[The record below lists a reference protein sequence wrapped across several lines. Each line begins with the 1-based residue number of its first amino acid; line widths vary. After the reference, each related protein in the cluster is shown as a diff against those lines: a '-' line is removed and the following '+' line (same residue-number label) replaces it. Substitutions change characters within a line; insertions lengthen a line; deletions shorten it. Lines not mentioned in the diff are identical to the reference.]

1 MPAPHPDL
9 TGASA
14 LLSVVTAI
22 AGGAAYLT
30 QSRKLREEHARLA
43 AQDWQAVAEAHKA
56 RLDQLATDVQALTH
70 RLEESEADREF
81 LRQTNLDLQRKLHKA
96 MGRIRAL
103 EGSLR
108 RQSLPVPG
116 DE

>member
-1 MPAPHPDL
+1 MPAHPDL

-22 AGGAAYLT
+22 AGGAAYLA
-30 QSRKLREEHARLA
+30 QSRKLREEHARVA
-43 AQDWQAVAEAHKA
+43 AQDWRAVAEAHQA
-56 RLDQLATDVQALTH
+56 RIDQLAADLKAIAA

-81 LRQTNLDLQRKLHKA
+81 LRSANLDLQRKLHKA
-96 MGRIRAL
+96 MSRIRAL
-103 EGSLR
+103 EGTLR

-116 DE
+116 DD